1 MLLHFGNNSKNA
13 RHHFGKAHGN
23 KVCSF
28 FCFYVCCLQKGLLA
42 KIRCNKLYEYF
53 KGFLSKKRVSYD
65 LITPKRWERCCS
77 EELLLKLA
85 LLKFNDFIEVFIID
99 IFFIST
105 KREWLSY
112 PCWIWLSGR
121 KYPSRD
127 FASSSKGMEI
137 VYFSSLGMEMF
148 PFPDFDLTYTSLI
161 LLIQSSNR
169 RKSVKL
175 SFSIRRFR
183 SFFFEKP
190 SDVLPLR

>member
-1 MLLHFGNNSKNA
+1 MRFMLLHFGNNSKNA
-13 RHHFGKAHGN
+13 RLHFGKAHSN

-28 FCFYVCCLQKGLLA
+28 FYFYVYHLRKGLLA
-42 KIRCNKLYEYF
+42 KIRCNKLYEYL

-65 LITPKRWERCCS
+65 LVTRKCWERCCS

-105 KREWLSY
+105 KREWLFY
-112 PCWIWLSGR
+112 LCWIWLSGR

-127 FASSSKGMEI
+127 FASSFKCMEI
-137 VYFSSLGMEMF
+137 ACFSSLGTKMF
-148 PFPDFDLTYTSLI
+148 PFRDTSLI
-161 LLIQSSNR
+161 LLTQSSNR
-169 RKSVKL
+169 EKLVKL

-183 SFFFEKP
+183 LGILFFEKP
-190 SDVLPLR
+190 SDIFPLR